1 MTDPTQ
7 DYYAWTQE
15 TIEKLRQGKLSEVDV
30 NDLIEELED
39 MGASE
44 RRATESR
51 LEVLLAHLLKWQY
64 QPERRGKSWR
74 LTIEEQR
81 LRVQDRLE
89 ESPSLGP
96 VIHEKLPK
104 IYRRAVLMAAR
115 ETNKEKNDFPAQ
127 CPWSMDEML
136 DDCFWPG

>member
-1 MTDPTQ
+1 MTDPAQ

-30 NDLIEELED
+30 KDLIEELED

-44 RRATESR
+44 RRATESH
-51 LEVLLAHLLKWQY
+51 LEVLLAYLLKWQY
-64 QPERRGKSWR
+64 QPERRDKSWR

-89 ESPSLGP
+89 SPSLGP
-96 VIHEKLPK
+96 VIHERLPK
-104 IYRRAVLMAAR
+104 IYRRAVLIAAR
-115 ETNKEKNDFPAQ
+115 
-127 CPWSMDEML
+127 
-136 DDCFWPG
+136 